1 MYKAVIFDLD
11 GTLLDTLTDI
21 ATSANFVLENYNKS
35 PLPIEDYNL
44 LVGQGAA
51 QLFKDLLPEL
61 SLEEQNNA
69 LALFEKHYEKQFSI
83 NTKIY
88 EGISKVLTFLQ
99 VRDIKM
105 AVLSNKPNSFTKKCV
120 MKYLKNWKFD
130 AVYGIRE
137 GIERK
142 PNPAGVIE
150 ILKELDVKA
159 EDTLFVGDT
168 KVDMLTAKNSNM
180 DSIGVLWGFR
190 EKEELINNGAKFIVK
205 DPIEIIK
212 LINTKQ
218 IMERK

>member
-21 ATSANFVLENYNKS
+21 AISANYVLENYNKS

-61 SLEEQNNA
+61 SLEEQKNA

-99 VRDIKM
+99 VREIKM

-130 AVYGIRE
+130 AAYGIRE
-137 GIERK
+137 GILRK
-142 PNPAGVIE
+142 PHVAGVVE
-150 ILKELDVKA
+150 ILKELGVSA
-159 EDTLFVGDT
+159 NETLFVGDT
-168 KVDMLTAKNSNM
+168 KVDMLTAKNADM

-190 EKEELINNGAKFIVK
+190 EKEELVEHGATFIAEEPA
-205 DPIEIIK
+205 DIIK
-212 LINTKQ
+212 LL
-218 IMERK
+218 MEKN